1 MREGELP
8 GWQNRT
14 EAEIRTF
21 YWSHE
26 MTKIINVE
34 HKSPQR
40 TQLYYRLHTPGWS
53 FLKIYNSSFETFVK
67 KNI

>member
-1 MREGELP
+1 
-8 GWQNRT
+8 
-14 EAEIRTF
+14 
-21 YWSHE
+21 

-53 FLKIYNSSFETFVK
+53 FLQIYNSSFQTFIK
-67 KNI
+67 KHLIIIGLRLHTVSLRDSFFF